1 MYEYSTGM
9 VCDGLNSEG
18 TNCNQ
23 VAKFVI
29 CFLLALNS
37 LKKHTNEAFSKV
49 LEFKSKRRS
58 SVKDKDPV
66 SSKSGRVRE

>member
-1 MYEYSTGM
+1 MYEYSTGT

-18 TNCNQ
+18 INCNQ

-29 CFLLALNS
+29 YFLLALNS

-49 LEFKSKRRS
+49 LELRLNDEALQKIKISFL
-58 SVKDKDPV
+58 VNQ
-66 SSKSGRVRE
+66 EE